1 MLPNKAGLFISTES
15 EIHNHYKHQAST
27 MQLEKFYYDNKIVK
41 MFAYATILWGV
52 VGMLAG
58 LLAAVQIYLPA
69 ANFNMPYTTFG
80 RVRPVHTNA
89 VIFAF
94 VGNGIFMG
102 VYYSL
107 QRLCKARMFN
117 DALSRIHFWGWQSII
132 VAAAITLLLGYT
144 TGKEY
149 AELEWPI
156 DIAITLVWVAFGIN
170 MFGTI
175 IKRRESHLYVAI
187 WFYIATWVTVA
198 MLHIVN
204 SFEIPFSAFKSYSWY
219 AGVQDALVQWWYGH
233 NAVAFFLTTPYLG
246 IMYYFMPKAA
256 NRPVYSYRLSII
268 HFWALI
274 FIYIWAGPH
283 HLLYTALP
291 DWAQSLGTVFSI
303 MLIAPSWGGMLNGLF
318 TLRGAWDK
326 VREEPVLKFMVVAV
340 TCYGMATF
348 EGPMLSLKSF
358 NAITHF
364 TDWTVA
370 HVHIGALGW
379 NGFLTFGM
387 LYWLLPRM
395 FNTPLYSKKLA
406 NNHFWIGTIG
416 IVLYAIPMYWA
427 GFTQALMWKQFTPE
441 GQLKFQFLETVT
453 HIIPMYVTRSIG
465 GTLYLI
471 GALIMVYNLWKTVA
485 AGKLIENEYAEAPA
499 LPKVLETHGKQ
510 HWHRWIE
517 SRPIQML
524 VFSLIAVA
532 IGGILELVPT
542 FLVKSNIPTIAAVKP
557 YTPLELQGRDIY
569 IREGCYLCH
578 SQMVRPFRDEVARY
592 GEYSK
597 AGEFVYDHPFQWGSK
612 RTGPDLA
619 RVGGKYP
626 DSWHY
631 NHMLE
636 PQSMSPGS
644 IMPSYTWLFDNQLDT
659 AITPAKIRAMQT
671 LGVPY
676 EKGYDQLANAD
687 LMQQATTIANGLKKE
702 KLNVAPNME
711 IVALIAYLQR
721 IGTDIKAEKKIVAQL
736 P

>member
-1 MLPNKAGLFISTES
+1 
-15 EIHNHYKHQAST
+15 

-41 MFAYATILWGV
+41 WFAYATILWGA

-58 LLAAVQIYLPA
+58 LLAAIQIYLPA
-69 ANFNMPYTTFG
+69 ANMDLPMTTFG
-80 RVRPVHTNA
+80 RVRPLHTNA

-107 QRLCKARMFN
+107 QRLCKARMFS
-117 DALSRIHFWGWQSII
+117 DALSKIHFWGWQLII
-132 VAAAITLLLGYT
+132 VLAAVTLLAGYT

-156 DIAITLVWVAFGIN
+156 DILITIIWVVFGIN

-175 IKRRESHLYVAI
+175 LKRRESHLYVAI
-187 WFYIATWVTVA
+187 WFYIGTWVTVA

-204 SFEIPFSAFKSYSWY
+204 SFEIPFSFMKSYSWY

-246 IMYYFMPKAA
+246 IMYYFLPKAA

-291 DWAQSLGTVFSI
+291 DWAQSLGTVFSV

-326 VREEPVLKFMVVAV
+326 VREDPILKFLVVAI

-348 EGPMLSLKSF
+348 EGPMLSLKSV
-358 NAITHF
+358 NAISHF
-364 TDWTVA
+364 TDWTIA
-370 HVHIGALGW
+370 HVHVGALGW
-379 NGFLTFGM
+379 NGFLTFGV
-387 LYWLLPRM
+387 LYWIIPKI
-395 FNTPLYSKKLA
+395 FNTQLYSKKLA
-406 NNHFWIGTIG
+406 TTHFWIGTIG
-416 IVLYAIPMYWA
+416 IILYAVPLYWA
-427 GFTQALMWKQFTPE
+427 GFAQATMWKTFNE
-441 GQLKFQFLETVT
+441 DGILKFQFLETVT
-453 HIIPMYVTRSIG
+453 NILPMYVLRSVG
-465 GTLYLI
+465 GFLYLT
-471 GALIMVYNLWKTVA
+471 GVFIMVYNIWKTVA
-485 AGKLIENEYAEAPA
+485 NGKLVANEAAEAAP
-499 LPKVLETHGKQ
+499 LPKVIETHGKQ

-517 SRPIQML
+517 RRPIQLL
-524 VFSLIAVA
+524 VFSLVAVA
-532 IGGILELVPT
+532 IGGILEIVPT
-542 FLVKSNIPTIAAVKP
+542 FLVKSNIPTITSVKP

-569 IREGCYLCH
+569 VREGCYTCH
-578 SQMVRPFRDEVARY
+578 SQMVRPFRDEVERY

-619 RVGGKYP
+619 RIGGKY
-626 DSWHY
+626 SNAWHY
-631 NHMLE
+631 NHMLD
-636 PQSMSPGS
+636 PRIMSPGS
-644 IMPSYTWLFDNQLDT
+644 IMPNYPWLFDNQIDT
-659 AITPAKIRAMQT
+659 AITGAKIRAMQT

-676 EKGYDQLANAD
+676 PEGYDKTANDD
-687 LMQQATTIANGLKKE
+687 LRAQAKQITENLRKD
-702 KLNVAPNME
+702 KLSTSSNAE

-721 IGTDIKAEKKIVAQL
+721 VGTDIKKQQVAEK
-736 P
+736 

>member
-1 MLPNKAGLFISTES
+1 
-15 EIHNHYKHQAST
+15 
-27 MQLEKFYYDNKIVK
+27 MQVEKFYYDNKIVK
-41 MFAYATILWGV
+41 MFAYATMVWAI

-58 LLAAVQIYLPA
+58 LLASIQMFYPA
-69 ANFNMPYTTFG
+69 ANLNFAPTTFG

-117 DALSRIHFWGWQSII
+117 DVLSKLHFWGWQLII
-132 VAAAITLLLGYT
+132 VAAAITLLAGFT

-156 DIAITLVWVAFGIN
+156 DIAITLVWVLFGIN

-175 IKRRESHLYVAI
+175 LKRRESHLYVAI

-246 IMYYFMPKAA
+246 IMYYFLPKAA

-326 VREEPVLKFMVVAV
+326 VREDPILKFMVVAI

-348 EGPMLSLKSF
+348 EGPLLSLKNV
-358 NAITHF
+358 NAIAHY
-364 TDWTVA
+364 TDWIVA
-370 HVHIGALGW
+370 HVHVGALGW
-379 NGFLTFGM
+379 NGFLTFAI
-387 LYWLLPRM
+387 LYWLIPKI

-406 NNHFWIGTIG
+406 TTHFWIGTIG
-416 IVLYAIPMYWA
+416 IVLYAVPLYWA
-427 GFTQALMWKQFTPE
+427 GFTQALMWKNFTLE

-453 HIIPMYVTRSIG
+453 HIIPMYITRSIG
-465 GTLYLI
+465 GTLYLA
-471 GALIMVYNLWKTVA
+471 GAFIMVYNIVKTVK
-485 AGKLIENEYAEAPA
+485 AGKLVANEAVEAAP
-499 LPKVLETHGKQ
+499 LTKHVSTHGKQ
-510 HWHRWIE
+510 YWHRWIE
-517 SRPIQML
+517 ERPLQML
-524 VFSLIAVA
+524 VFSLVAVA
-532 IGGILELVPT
+532 IGGVLELMPT
-542 FLVKSNIPTIAAVKP
+542 FLIKNNIPTIAAVKP

-569 IREGCYLCH
+569 VREGCYTCH
-578 SQMVRPFRDEVARY
+578 SQMIRPFRDEVARY
-592 GEYSK
+592 GDYSK

-619 RVGGKYP
+619 RLGGKYP

-631 NHMLE
+631 NHMLD

-644 IMPSYTWLFDNQLDT
+644 IMPAYGWLFENIIDT
-659 AITPAKIRAMQT
+659 GITSSKIRAMQT

-676 EKGYDQLANAD
+676 PSNYAEKANAD
-687 LMQQATTIANGLKKE
+687 LSKQAVEIQQRLSKDKLKV
-702 KLNVAPNME
+702 NTHAE
-711 IVALIAYLQR
+711 IIALIAYLQR
-721 IGTDIKAEKKIVAQL
+721 LGVDIKTTETASIQ
-736 P
+736 